1 MVGEACRGRTGKCGT
16 PIMPVLSR
24 NIPNF
29 AHLDEAIEQITDG
42 VTSLKESHQLCCR
55 GAKVK

>member
-1 MVGEACRGRTGKCGT
+1 
-16 PIMPVLSR
+16 MPVLSR

-42 VTSLKESHQLCCR
+42 VTSLKERQQLCCR